1 MDRGYDTRSPIQ
13 KKSSLPRTFAL
24 FRAYILVTL
33 FLFGISIFFTI
44 AYAPLFEIR
53 SVVVSGGEI
62 TPRENVQVYV
72 SKVLE
77 GNWQTLLPVGSIV
90 SIPVRALEKNITKI
104 FPSVKLVEVD
114 RVGLSEI
121 HISITDRVSV
131 YSYCKDTSCVLID
144 QEGIISA
151 IDLKKDFSLPTI
163 EGNIAE
169 FTRRSSVK
177 TVEALALGEPL
188 LQTGQRISLEK
199 VRAFLVSQGFIIQ
212 RIQLNSLG
220 FFDVFVVYE
229 NGGQKLEFRFR
240 DNKRIE
246 TQIRE
251 LQLALE
257 KGLHQKILE
266 NKVAYVISYIPQKV
280 IYKNT
285 DLQN

>member
-62 TPRENVQVYV
+62 TPHENVQAYV

-77 GNWQTLLPVGSIV
+77 GNWQTLLPVGSTV

-104 FPSVKLVEVD
+104 FPSVKLVEID

-131 YSYCKDTSCVLID
+131 YSYCKDTNCVLID

-151 IDLKKDFSLPTI
+151 IDLKKDFPLPTI
-163 EGNIAE
+163 EGNTAE

-177 TVEALALGEPL
+177 TIESLALGEPL
-188 LQTGQRISLEK
+188 LQTSQRISLEK

-220 FFDVFVVYE
+220 FFDVFAVYE
-229 NGGQKLEFRFR
+229 NGGHKLEFRFR

-266 NKVAYVISYIPQKV
+266 NKVSYVISYIPQKV